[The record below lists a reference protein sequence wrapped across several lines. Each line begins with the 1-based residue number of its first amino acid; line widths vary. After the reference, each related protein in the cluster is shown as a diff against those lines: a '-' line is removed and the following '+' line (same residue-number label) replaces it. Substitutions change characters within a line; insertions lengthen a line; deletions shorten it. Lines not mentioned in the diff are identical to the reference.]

1 MMDELEEHDG
11 RPAKFMKEMY
21 QSSKEAM
28 MVMIYNSIVNEEMGA
43 LEHDAPMEN
52 KIEGV
57 YSVIDFFKDREEYE
71 KCAELQKIINKLEDA
86 NNKG

>member
-11 RPAKFMKEMY
+11 KSAKFMKKMY

-28 MVMIYNSIVNEEMGA
+28 MEMIYNSVVNNEMGA

-52 KIEGV
+52 KIEGLHT
-57 YSVIDFFKDREEYE
+57 VISFFKEREEYE
-71 KCAELQKIINKLEDA
+71 KCGELQKIINKLDA
-86 NNKG
+86 NN